1 MTTKL
6 STFLVV
12 LLALVVLPQRAAAQ
26 PVNGL
31 WDATVVVNNGALE
44 IPFRFEL
51 SGSGPNVKGSF
62 FNGDDKT
69 TSTSGSL
76 QNGQLTLTFDELG
89 TRLEATLKDG
99 RLEGQ
104 YSRGTRGA
112 PYPFAAKRFTPVT
125 AGDTNVPSI
134 AGLWNVQVGKSSKGE
149 AAWQLIV
156 RQAGAEVSAVI
167 LRIDGDTGTLTGTF
181 RDGKFALS
189 HFSGA
194 RPLRLELTPATDG
207 TLAVV
212 QNTDKPLTA
221 LRAEQ
226 ADAKGLPKPSD
237 PTRFTSVK
245 DPTEPFRFSFPDL
258 EGKIV
263 SNTDPRFAG
272 KVLIV
277 AIGGSWCPNCHDET
291 PFLVE
296 LYKKYRKQGLEIVE
310 LSFEEEAQIK
320 NPVRLKAFNKRYGVD
335 YTVLIPGEPK
345 ELNDKVPQGV
355 NLNSFPTTFF
365 LGRDGRV
372 RSAHAGFAG
381 KASGK
386 FHTELKEEVTALVE
400 RLLAE
405 KPAQTSAAR

>member
-6 STFLVV
+6 YA
-12 LLALVVLPQRAAAQ
+12 LLAVIVAVIGFAPSAAAQ
-26 PVNGL
+26 PISGL
-31 WDATVVVNNGALE
+31 WDASVLVNNGALE

-51 SGSGPNVKGSF
+51 SGSGANVKGSF

-76 QNGQLTLTFDELG
+76 QNGKLSLSFDELG
-89 TRLEATLKDG
+89 TKLEATLKDG
-99 RLEGQ
+99 RLEGE

-112 PYPFAAKRFTPVT
+112 PYPFTAKRYMPAA
-125 AGDTNVPSI
+125 AGAANIPSI

-156 RQAGAEVSAVI
+156 RQSGAEASAVI
-167 LRIDGDTGTLTGTF
+167 LRIDGDTGTLTGTY

-194 RPLRLELTPATDG
+194 RPLRLELTPSADG

-221 LRAEQ
+221 IRAEQ
-226 ADAKGLPKPSD
+226 ATAKGLPQPSD

-245 DPTEPFRFSFPDL
+245 DPSEPFRFNFPDL
-258 EGKIV
+258 DGKMV
-263 SNTDPRFAG
+263 SNTDPRFQG
-272 KVLIV
+272 KVVIV

-296 LYKKYRKQGLEIVE
+296 LYKKYKKQGLEIVE

-320 NPVRLKAFNKRYGVD
+320 NPVRVKAFNKRYGVD

-345 ELNDKVPQGV
+345 ELNDKVPQGL

-365 LGRDGRV
+365 LGRDGKV

-386 FHTELKEEVTALVE
+386 FHTEMKEDITALVE

-405 KPAQTSAAR
+405 KPAPTTASK